1 MTSKAKSS
9 ALLRIRRRYLSK
21 LAETGTEGDRELQM
35 LFAANWLE
43 CCHYVTRT

>member
-21 LAETGTEGDRELQM
+21 LAETGTEGSRELQM
-35 LFAANWLE
+35 FAANWLE
-43 CCHYVTRT
+43 CCHYVTLP